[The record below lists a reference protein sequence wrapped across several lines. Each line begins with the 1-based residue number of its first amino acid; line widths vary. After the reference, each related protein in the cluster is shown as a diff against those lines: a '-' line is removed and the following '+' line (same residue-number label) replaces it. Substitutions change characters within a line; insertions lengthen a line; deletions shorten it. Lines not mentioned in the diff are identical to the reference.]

1 MISFAVQKLYN
12 FLQFPVSSLR
22 ITYYAVQVL
31 LGKVLPLVHLEVF
44 PLLSL
49 LQFQS
54 VRPLIHLEWVLCF
67 PFTLWHIFPAP
78 LIEKAVSHLHV
89 YFWHLGQRLGS
100 YNYVFISESS
110 SLFLMIF
117 TSVCAGTK
125 LFYEVFSIY
134 VCQELSHIVLDFI
147 VHLSGFGFKVILASW
162 EELAV
167 VPARFYF
174 TKRSED
180 HWH

>member
-1 MISFAVQKLYN
+1 MCNWLADTLPQCVVFLTFIGDFLCCSELYN

-22 ITYYAVQVL
+22 ITYYAVRVL

-54 VRPLIHLEWVLCF
+54 VRPLIHLQWVLCS

-100 YNYVFISESS
+100 SNYVLISESS
-110 SLFLMIF
+110 ILFLMIF

-125 LFYEVFSIY
+125 LFHEVFFHL
-134 VCQELSHIVLDFI
+134 C
-147 VHLSGFGFKVILASW
+147 LSG
-162 EELAV
+162 
-167 VPARFYF
+167 
-174 TKRSED
+174 T
-180 HWH
+180 